1 MSPTEEE
8 PFMQHSMILSRD
20 GSPRRRN
27 VSAKMVTSF
36 CDSDSKSA
44 LGPFGGV
51 LNGLLV
57 FIFKIFPNLEW
68 LFSPFRINKAAA
80 A

>member
-1 MSPTEEE
+1 
-8 PFMQHSMILSRD
+8 
-20 GSPRRRN
+20 
-27 VSAKMVTSF
+27 MVTSF